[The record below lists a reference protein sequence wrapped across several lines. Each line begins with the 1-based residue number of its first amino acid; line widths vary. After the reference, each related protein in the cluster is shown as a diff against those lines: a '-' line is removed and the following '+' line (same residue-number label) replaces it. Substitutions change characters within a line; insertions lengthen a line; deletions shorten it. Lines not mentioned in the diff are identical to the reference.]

1 MLMPFSLLH
10 LERTAHVTIWISPTS
25 PD

>member
-1 MLMPFSLLH
+1 MPFSLLDS
-10 LERTAHVTIWISPTS
+10 ERNSTSGIWISPTS